1 MNEEFKLAYKNLT
14 LNEKRNQLS
23 NELML
28 ICELIKNMEI
38 FFDIQSVLNVKNYD
52 SDDDSKLSESEML
65 DFIYEDVYNIQREL
79 ITVFSAINSGIR
91 GLPRD

>member
-1 MNEEFKLAYKNLT
+1 MNEEFKNAYKDLT

-28 ICELIKNMEI
+28 VGELIKNMEDT
-38 FFDIQSVLNVKNYD
+38 FGIQSILNVKNYD
-52 SDDDSKLSESEML
+52 SQNDSNLSENEML

-79 ITVFSAINSGIR
+79 ITLFATISSK
-91 GLPRD
+91 

>member
-1 MNEEFKLAYKNLT
+1 MNEEFKLAYKNLS

-52 SDDDSKLSESEML
+52 SDDDSNLSESEML

-91 GLPRD
+91 GLSGD